1 MSFNEF
7 TILIYDIIY
16 VNLLYE
22 YLHKVPSSYCAY
34 RNIYLF
40 KKCQNNLENNIVAFF
55 LLL

>member
-34 RNIYLF
+34 RNIYRIYSINV
-40 KKCQNNLENNIVAFF
+40 KII
-55 LLL
+55 